1 MQTKSFLFLLTIFGN
16 IIILLLVTEY
26 SVTFLKSMLF
36 KRNTRQQ
43 ILLEAFAVC
52 EERKS
57 VMFSLSEVASRVG
70 ISKAAIFRHFKNKE
84 SLVDG
89 MEKMFWDDFAF
100 YFNENAS
107 YFTCPESV
115 SSSYKIFFSVMSGFI
130 SFLLDNRGYFDMF
143 YNLIITGSLEREK
156 ILQNLEE
163 RNIFYIKDFYTYFA
177 EQQFFKSYFCV
188 TSIIY
193 FVSRR
198 RMVLESK
205 ILDLETVEKT
215 ESNHEFIERIVSLLW
230 NGISPMKDSI
240 SEDRI
245 LELDSLCKEPEIK
258 TDESRFFK
266 AFAEIFAE
274 DGIKGITVEKIS
286 ERVNLAK
293 SSLYSYFSNK
303 TEFIEKMIVEEICS
317 LISFLK
323 ENVQHAK
330 NLDELIYILLY
341 SERKYLEIRPIVL
354 MIHVWNINNNYVA
367 VKKSN
372 AGFSE
377 MTKFIE
383 MMENKEFTIS
393 EGFDLRNCIGWICAE
408 CGFLKIFL
416 GNSQMN
422 EVVNKIDYAKK
433 LFALIKNGIK

>member
-1 MQTKSFLFLLTIFGN
+1 M
-16 IIILLLVTEY
+16 V
-26 SVTFLKSMLF
+26 F

-89 MEKMFWDDFAF
+89 MEKMFWDDFAL

-107 YFTCPESV
+107 YFLCPKNV
-115 SSSYKIFFSVMSGFI
+115 SLSYEIFFNVMSGFI
-130 SFLLDNRGYFDMF
+130 SFLVDNRGYFDMF
-143 YNLIITGSLEREK
+143 YNLLITGSIEREK
-156 ILQNLEE
+156 FLQKLEE
-163 RNIFYIKDFYTYFA
+163 RNISFIKEFYTYFA

-198 RMVLESK
+198 RMILESNF
-205 ILDLETVEKT
+205 LDLESVEKS
-215 ESNHEFIERIVSLLW
+215 ESNQEFVKRIVSILW
-230 NGISPMKDSI
+230 NGISPLEDSI
-240 SEDRI
+240 SEERI
-245 LELDSLCKEPEIK
+245 LELDSLCKAPDIK
-258 TDESRFFK
+258 IDESRFFK
-266 AFAEIFAE
+266 AFAESFAE
-274 DGIKGITVEKIS
+274 YRIKGITVEKIS
-286 ERVNLAK
+286 ERLNLAK

-303 TEFIEKMIVEEICS
+303 TEFIEKMLGEEICS

-323 ENVQHAK
+323 ENIKHAK

-341 SERKYLEIRPIVL
+341 SEREYLEIRPIVL
-354 MIHVWNINNNYVA
+354 MVHVWNIKNNYVA
-367 VKKSN
+367 AKKSN
-372 AGFSE
+372 PGFSE
-377 MTKFIE
+377 MTKFME
-383 MMENKEFTIS
+383 MIENKNFTIN
-393 EGFDLRNCIGWICAE
+393 EEIDLRNCIGWICAE
-408 CGFLKIFL
+408 CGFLRIFL

-422 EVVNKIDYAKK
+422 EVINKIDYAKK